1 MPPRKTGLA
10 AFTGSQGSKA
20 RGQDSEPEEIRTKA
34 KGDTVALT
42 LRLTRDQWERVH
54 QLALAEGIS
63 INRLA
68 LMSLSKAFQEKG
80 LPGL

>member
-1 MPPRKTGLA
+1 MLPRKTGLA
-10 AFTGSQGSKA
+10 AFTDSQGSKV
-20 RGQDSEPEEIRTKA
+20 RGQGTAPEEIRTKA
-34 KGDTVALT
+34 KGNTVALT

-54 QLALAEGIS
+54 QLALVEGIS

-68 LMSLSKAFQEKG
+68 LVALSKVFQEKG